1 MSYIEYHKEEAVSK
15 VGLMH
20 RLKWMVL
27 SFMVCW
33 VGAIALVKEQP
44 AVHWEEEVQTIDQTV
59 EKLVDLRNKELAN
72 ATWAQNQGDR
82 LQFRSHDLIDAR
94 QYWNQADTS
103 REIAQRYQQE
113 IDKLESRRKFLLEKH
128 EKEPS
133 PPPSTSTS

>member
-1 MSYIEYHKEEAVSK
+1 
-15 VGLMH
+15 
-20 RLKWMVL
+20 MVL

-94 QYWNQADTS
+94 HYWNQADTS

-113 IDKLESRRKFLLEKH
+113 IDKLESRRKFLL
-128 EKEPS
+128 KEHGKEYSS
-133 PPPSTSTS
+133 PPSS